1 MPTATVTSK
10 GQVTLPAKMRD
21 ALGLVPGSKV
31 EFEEQPN
38 GDYLV
43 RRRTIDICEL
53 RGILKDKINRV
64 VTVEQM
70 RDAIAAEA
78 ASRLDRCR

>member
-1 MPTATVTSK
+1 MLAASGSLLYVRSMPTATVTSK

-38 GDYLV
+38 GDYLGAPS
-43 RRRTIDICEL
+43 D
-53 RGILKDKINRV
+53 
-64 VTVEQM
+64 
-70 RDAIAAEA
+70 
-78 ASRLDRCR
+78 DRHP